1 MGKTRDVRAAVDEE
15 LTVDPRVEAA
25 NISVRNVEGQVAL
38 NGTVPSYP
46 QFLAAAAGARRV
58 VGVTSVHN
66 HLEVVL
72 PPGDYRDDARLTT
85 AANNALTQNVTVP
98 AGLQATARD
107 GNLEL
112 VGAVRYGSERVAAE
126 RAVAELTG
134 VRNIKDYID
143 IIPDVDPT
151 HVLVL
156 VQGVLD
162 RYAVVDDDS
171 NVAVTTDGTTVS
183 LSGNV
188 RTWAEHDAVV
198 DAAWMAAGIDDVRD
212 ELLVSG

>member
-1 MGKTRDVRAAVDEE
+1 MGKTRDIRAAVDAE
-15 LTVDPRVEAA
+15 LAVDPRVDPTD
-25 NISVRNVEGQVAL
+25 IVVRNVEGQVAL
-38 NGTVPSYP
+38 SGTVPSYP
-46 QFLAAAAGARRV
+46 QFLAAAAAARRV
-58 VGVTSVHN
+58 AGVTGVHN
-66 HLEVVL
+66 HLEVQL
-72 PPGDYRDDARLTT
+72 PPGDYRDDAMLTT

-98 AGLQATARD
+98 PGIEATAHD

-143 IIPDVDPT
+143 IIPDIDPA
-151 HVLVL
+151 HVVVL

-171 NVAVTTDGTTVS
+171 NVAVATNGTTVT

-198 DAAWMAAGIDDVRD
+198 DAARMAAGIDDVRD
-212 ELLVSG
+212 ELSVTG

>member
-1 MGKTRDVRAAVDEE
+1 MGKTRDVRAAVDAE
-15 LTVDPRVEAA
+15 LAVDPRVDAT
-25 NISVRNVEGQVAL
+25 NIIVRNVQGEVAL

-46 QFLAAAAGARRV
+46 QFLAADAAARRV
-58 VGVTSVHN
+58 AGVSGVHN

-72 PPGDYRDDARLTT
+72 PAGNYRDDAMLTT

-98 AGLQATARD
+98 AGIEATARD

-112 VGAVRYGSERVAAE
+112 IGAVRYGSERVAAE

-143 IIPDVDPT
+143 IIPAADPT

-171 NVAVTTDGTTVS
+171 NVAVATNGTTVT

-212 ELLVSG
+212 ELSVTG

>member
-1 MGKTRDVRAAVDEE
+1 MGKTRDIRAAVDAE
-15 LTVDPRVEAA
+15 LAVDPRVDAT
-25 NISVRNVEGQVAL
+25 NIVVRNVEGQVAL
-38 NGTVPSYP
+38 SGTVPSYP
-46 QFLAAAAGARRV
+46 QFLAAAAAARRV
-58 VGVTSVHN
+58 AGVTGVHN
-66 HLEVVL
+66 HLEVLL
-72 PPGDYRDDARLTT
+72 PPGDYRDDATLTT

-98 AGLQATARD
+98 PGIEATARD

-156 VQGVLD
+156 VQEVLD

-171 NVAVTTDGTTVS
+171 NVAVTTSGTTVT

-212 ELLVSG
+212 ELSVTG

>member
-1 MGKTRDVRAAVDEE
+1 MGKTRDVRAAVEAE
-15 LTVDPRVEAA
+15 LAVDPRVDAT
-25 NISVRNVEGQVAL
+25 NIIVRNVQGEVAL

-46 QFLAAAAGARRV
+46 QFLAAAAAARRV
-58 VGVTSVHN
+58 AGVSGVHN

-72 PPGDYRDDARLTT
+72 PAGNYRDDAMLTT
-85 AANNALTQNVTVP
+85 AANNALTQNVTVV
-98 AGLQATARD
+98 AGIEATARD
-107 GNLEL
+107 GNIEL
-112 VGAVRYGSERVAAE
+112 IGAVRYGSERVAAE

-171 NVAVTTDGTTVS
+171 NVAVATNGTTVT

-212 ELLVSG
+212 ELSVTG

>member
-1 MGKTRDVRAAVDEE
+1 MGKTRDIRAAVDVE
-15 LTVDPRVEAA
+15 LAVDPRVDAT
-25 NISVRNVEGQVAL
+25 NIIVRNVQGEVAL

-46 QFLAAAAGARRV
+46 QFLAAAAAARRV
-58 VGVTSVHN
+58 AGVSGVHN

-72 PPGDYRDDARLTT
+72 PAGNYRDDAMLTT

-98 AGLQATARD
+98 AGIEATARD

-112 VGAVRYGSERVAAE
+112 IGAVRYGSERVAAE

-143 IIPDVDPT
+143 IIPAADPT

-171 NVAVTTDGTTVS
+171 NVAVATNGTTVT

-212 ELLVSG
+212 ELSVTG